1 MNLPHSA
8 STSQHSTLLDS
19 LTRCQCSL
27 IKSYLVDMDNRF
39 NGIFPSFSPLHSELS
54 PGHRVINNFSDQLVF
69 NLHSKQNG
77 DKACSQQLDN
87 MIIESSNSPSTA
99 IVVTDAS
106 IKNNIAISILH
117 IHTYNNPIVKT
128 IYHVVHITST
138 KAELFAI
145 RCSINQAS
153 NHNGISKIIII
164 TSSIHAAKKIFDFS
178 LHPFQIHSVAILA
191 ELWKFFLWHQ
201 DNSIKFWECSSH
213 LNWFLH
219 KTVNKES
226 KAFNPSPL
234 FSCKTLWDFSK
245 KRECDNILNTW
256 KMTFQASDLKG
267 KQFLDL
273 LNDDNNIIEPSYAK
287 EGPWLKVFG
296 HLNSLCACASRAIT
310 NYAPTSEYRLRF
322 FLRECCSNHSPERH
336 LWYADF
342 SKALSKLSSSEDY
355 KRTRQGTL
363 AALLPYLYKLQVV
376 YTTTIC
382 LPHVYSAV
390 TVQDYAFCPNVHV
403 SYIW

>member
-1 MNLPHSA
+1 
-8 STSQHSTLLDS
+8 
-19 LTRCQCSL
+19 
-27 IKSYLVDMDNRF
+27 MDNRF

-191 ELWKFFLWHQ
+191 EL
-201 DNSIKFWECSSH
+201 
-213 LNWFLH
+213 
-219 KTVNKES
+219 
-226 KAFNPSPL
+226 
-234 FSCKTLWDFSK
+234 
-245 KRECDNILNTW
+245 
-256 KMTFQASDLKG
+256 
-267 KQFLDL
+267 
-273 LNDDNNIIEPSYAK
+273 
-287 EGPWLKVFG
+287 
-296 HLNSLCACASRAIT
+296 
-310 NYAPTSEYRLRF
+310 
-322 FLRECCSNHSPERH
+322 
-336 LWYADF
+336 
-342 SKALSKLSSSEDY
+342 
-355 KRTRQGTL
+355 
-363 AALLPYLYKLQVV
+363 
-376 YTTTIC
+376 
-382 LPHVYSAV
+382 
-390 TVQDYAFCPNVHV
+390 
-403 SYIW
+403 